1 MLPTSQIRGD
11 TMQRWRG
18 FTLIELMIVVLT
30 AAVLMAIAY
39 PSYTKYVVRGHVAAG
54 QAYLMD
60 AAQRE
65 QQYLLDNRDYADT
78 GTITTIDPP
87 QETVLTD
94 YTITADTTT
103 CAPRPCFVLKAA
115 PLPGGLVAQHGGTYN
130 QSLTITS
137 TGQKSSSGSPKLW

>member
-1 MLPTSQIRGD
+1 MLPSSQIRGD
-11 TMQRWRG
+11 IMRRWRG
-18 FTLIELMIVVLT
+18 FTLIELMIVVLLV
-30 AAVLMAIAY
+30 AVLMAIAY

-65 QQYLLDNRDYADT
+65 QQYLLDNRNYADT
-78 GTITTIDPP
+78 GTITTIDAP
-87 QETVLTD
+87 QGTVVTD
-94 YTITADTTT
+94 YTITADIT
-103 CAPRPCFVLKAA
+103 CTPSPCFILTAA
-115 PLPGGLVAQHGGTYN
+115 PLAGGLVAQNGGTYN